1 MGADLEARDLD
12 LLAVASLLAL
22 AHPRMQNVLVA
33 SQTRERERERE
44 REYSQQFIIDGGGW
58 GWWWLWPTAHDR
70 MQRRSGNT
78 SHFMHGS
85 SMPAAGGSGLLTS
98 DLGR

>member
-33 SQTRERERERE
+33 SQTRERERERVRERE
-44 REYSQQFIIDGGGW
+44 REYSQQFIIGGDG
-58 GWWWLWPTAHDR
+58 WLVVVVAH
-70 MQRRSGNT
+70 
-78 SHFMHGS
+78 S
-85 SMPAAGGSGLLTS
+85 SRQNAAAQW
-98 DLGR
+98 